1 MCGIAGVLA
10 ASGDGR
16 HFKAALPRMTHSLMH
31 RGPDDGGEWWDDNI
45 VVGLGHRRLSILD
58 LSPAG
63 HQPMVSDCG
72 RFVIA
77 FNGEIYNHLDIRDEL
92 DVAEWRGHSDTE
104 SLLAAISRWGVRR
117 AIERTVGMFAFALW
131 DRKLRRLT
139 LARDRFGEKPLYYGE
154 IGGVL
159 LFASELKAIK
169 AAALFDLRINRDA
182 LKRLMKFNYIPAP
195 YSIYERVWK
204 LLPGTFL
211 EIDPRELGSRPLA
224 TPTEYWSLRDVV
236 RRSRHDPFTGNDTDA
251 TDQLE
256 ELLRRAVKRQ
266 MISDVPLG
274 AFLSGGIDSATIVAV
289 MQAQSSQPVRTF
301 TIGFSEKEFN
311 EAQHAATIA
320 RHLGT
325 EHTELYV
332 SPQAALDVIPNLPQM
347 FDEPFADSS
356 QIPTFLVAQLARRH
370 VTVSLSGDAGDEL
383 FGGYN
388 RYFLAE
394 EMWQKIGR
402 VPRFI
407 RRSAANALTAIS
419 PELWN
424 RLARALG
431 PVVPSSLRQNNVGD
445 KVHKLAGVMAL
456 SSPEQ
461 LYDRLVS
468 HWEDP
473 AALVKGSG
481 PESCAVDL
489 QSEFIRDLQFSE
501 RMMLIDSLTYL
512 PDDILVKVDRSAMS
526 NSLETRVP
534 FLDQS
539 IAEFAWRLPLSMKIS
554 SGAGKRILRSV
565 LYRYVPQALME
576 RPKMGFG
583 VPIEHWLRG
592 ALRDWAE
599 ALLDEARLAREG
611 FFEPRLI
618 RERWSEH
625 LSGRRNWHYYLWDVL
640 MFQAWHEKQGP

>member
-1 MCGIAGVLA
+1 MT
-10 ASGDGR
+10 R
-16 HFKAALPRMTHSLMH
+16 ALVH

-45 VVGLGHRRLSILD
+45 AVGLGHRRLSILD
-58 LSPAG
+58 LSSAG
-63 HQPMVSDCG
+63 HQPMVSACR

-77 FNGEIYNHLDIRDEL
+77 FNGEIYNHLEIREQL
-92 DVAEWRGHSDTE
+92 GVSEWRGHSDTE
-104 SLLAAISRWGVRR
+104 TLLSAISRWGVRR
-117 AIERTVGMFAFALW
+117 ALELTVGMFAFALW
-131 DRKLRRLT
+131 DRKAGKLT

-154 IGGVL
+154 IGGLL

-169 AAALFDLRINRDA
+169 AASLFDLRINRDA

-195 YSIYERVWK
+195 FSIYERVWK

-211 EIDPRELGSRPLA
+211 EIDPRELGGKVLA
-224 TPTEYWSLRDVV
+224 TPTEYWSMCDSV
-236 RRSRHDPFTGNDTDA
+236 RRARLDPFTGSEADA
-251 TDQLE
+251 TDQLDG
-256 ELLRRAVKRQ
+256 LLRRAVKRQ

-274 AFLSGGIDSATIVAV
+274 AFLSGGIDSSTIVAL
-289 MQAQSSQPVRTF
+289 MQAQSSRPVRTF
-301 TIGFSEKEFN
+301 TIGFHEEEFN
-311 EAQHAATIA
+311 EARYAASIA

-325 EHTELYV
+325 DHSELYV
-332 SPQAALDVIPNLPQM
+332 EPQTALDVIPNLPQM
-347 FDEPFADSS
+347 FDEPFSDSS
-356 QIPTFLVAQLARRH
+356 QIPTFLVAQLARRQ

-388 RYFLAE
+388 RYFLAAQ
-394 EMWQKIGR
+394 MWQKIGS

-407 RRSAANALTAIS
+407 RRSSALALTAIS
-419 PELWN
+419 PALWN
-424 RLARALG
+424 RMARALG
-431 PVVPSSLRQNNVGD
+431 PLVPGNLRQHNIGD
-445 KVHKLAGVMAL
+445 KVHKLAGVLAL
-456 SSPEQ
+456 LSPEQ

-468 HWEDP
+468 HWENP

-481 PESCAVDL
+481 PESCAVSL
-489 QSEFIRDLQFSE
+489 QSEFILDLEFPE

-526 NSLETRVP
+526 VSLETRVP
-534 FLDQS
+534 FLDHS
-539 IAEFAWRLPLSMKIS
+539 IAEFAWRLPMSMKIN
-554 SGAGKRILRSV
+554 GTDGKRILRKV

-599 ALLDEARLAREG
+599 TLLDEARLTREG

-618 RERWSEH
+618 RERWTEH